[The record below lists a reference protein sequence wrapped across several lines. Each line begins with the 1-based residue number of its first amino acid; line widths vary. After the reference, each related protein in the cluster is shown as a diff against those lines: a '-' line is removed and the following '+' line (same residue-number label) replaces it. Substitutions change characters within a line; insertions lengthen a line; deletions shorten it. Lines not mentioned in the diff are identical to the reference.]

1 MYVCMYMIV
10 HGVRTSE
17 YGSKQLKVW
26 VNGEGW
32 ARVKMRLM
40 VRVREQM
47 SPQVET
53 EVEGRARHNRGQESR
68 WREWGSWRGYR
79 ARDFRR
85 EVGQEATDGV
95 AARLAA
101 VSQDRP

>member
-1 MYVCMYMIV
+1 MCMYMIV

-47 SPQVET
+47 SPQAEA
-53 EVEGRARHNRGQESR
+53 EAGESARHNREHEGR
-68 WREWGSWRGYR
+68 WRAGG
-79 ARDFRR
+79 RR
-85 EVGQEATDGV
+85 
-95 AARLAA
+95 R
-101 VSQDRP
+101 